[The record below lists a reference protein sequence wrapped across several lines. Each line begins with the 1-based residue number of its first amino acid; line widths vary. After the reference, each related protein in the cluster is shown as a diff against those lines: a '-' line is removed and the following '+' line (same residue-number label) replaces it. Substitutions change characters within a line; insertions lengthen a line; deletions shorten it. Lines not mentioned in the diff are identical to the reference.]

1 MVEKWT
7 PMKAL
12 GKANRVID
20 ELMVPPFKTDLSE
33 QPNLE
38 FSNLMNADAKTL
50 EEFLTLYGGYKA
62 YLESRVADIEAAK
75 NALKAAF
82 DEGYATAIFKL
93 AEEREEEGKK
103 KLTREE
109 VRGAAMSTYAQLR
122 ELKREII
129 EQDAVYTRVVG
140 LLSAYKAAYDAV
152 SRIVTLRTYG
162 NDGLKYGQ

>member
-12 GKANRVID
+12 GKANRAID

-38 FSNLMNADAKTL
+38 FANLMNADSKTL

-62 YLESRVADIEAAK
+62 YLESRVADIEATK

-82 DEGYATAIFKL
+82 DEGYATAGYKM
-93 AEEREEEGKK
+93 AEDRESEGKK
-103 KLTREE
+103 KLTRDE
-109 VRGAAMSTYAQLR
+109 VRGAALANYPQLR
-122 ELKREII
+122 ELSREII
-129 EQDAVYTRVVG
+129 EYEATYVKMSGV
-140 LLSAYKAAYDAV
+140 LSAYTSAYHTV
-152 SRIVTLRTYG
+152 SRIVALRISPGVAYG
-162 NDGLKYGQ
+162 

>member
-20 ELMVPPFKTDLSE
+20 DLMVPPFKTDLSE

-82 DEGYATAIFKL
+82 DEGYATALSRI
-93 AEEREEEGKK
+93 ADERETEGKK
-103 KLTREE
+103 KLTRDEI
-109 VRGAAMSTYAQLR
+109 RGVALDNYSQLK
-122 ELKREII
+122 ELRQEII
-129 EQDAVYTRVVG
+129 EQEALEIQVEG
-140 LLSAYKAAYDAV
+140 LLNTYTTAYNTV
-152 SRIVTLRTYG
+152 SRVVTLRMD
-162 NDGLKYGQ
+162 NSQ

>member
-62 YLESRVADIEAAK
+62 YLE
-75 NALKAAF
+75 
-82 DEGYATAIFKL
+82 
-93 AEEREEEGKK
+93 
-103 KLTREE
+103 
-109 VRGAAMSTYAQLR
+109 
-122 ELKREII
+122 
-129 EQDAVYTRVVG
+129 
-140 LLSAYKAAYDAV
+140 
-152 SRIVTLRTYG
+152 
-162 NDGLKYGQ
+162 